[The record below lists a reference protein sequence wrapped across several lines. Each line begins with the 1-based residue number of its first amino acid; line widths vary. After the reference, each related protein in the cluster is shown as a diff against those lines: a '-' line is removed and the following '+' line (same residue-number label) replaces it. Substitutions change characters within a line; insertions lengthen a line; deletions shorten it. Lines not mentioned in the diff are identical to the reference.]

1 MPPPSTPTKRSVSD
15 LKWVYAGQ
23 LESWTLS
30 VYITVHYYKK
40 NVQEVMNFSSIA
52 LQCVKYLLFFHFHSA
67 QCLRFPP
74 IINFLLIHPKEI
86 WYSLWKKY
94 LRFSSTL
101 QYFII
106 EMLVVVVC
114 MWCFSIVSTTN
125 YIVHVFA
132 FLLFMLSYVK
142 YRNASGKLS

>member
-1 MPPPSTPTKRSVSD
+1 MASYSRVMD
-15 LKWVYAGQ
+15 FVCLHFC
-23 LESWTLS
+23 TLLQ
-30 VYITVHYYKK
+30 KD
-40 NVQEVMNFSSIA
+40 VQVVMNFSSIE
-52 LQCVKYLLFFHFHSA
+52 LFTVCKIQKSLLFSHFHST
-67 QCLRFPP
+67 QCLRFPL

-106 EMLVVVVC
+106 EMFVVVVC

-125 YIVHVFA
+125 YIELVSA
-132 FLLFMLSYVK
+132 FLLFMLSLCQIQECL
-142 YRNASGKLS
+142 R